1 MIYKNGN
8 LIGITRRFEE
18 RAMSKKMVDAGTL
31 KVNRYILLNDE
42 PCKILSLDHSK
53 AGKHGHAKIRIM
65 AVGLFDKSKRSA
77 VFPANAKVDVPLIEK
92 KTGMVS
98 AIMGNTLS
106 VMDMADYNTMELDMP
121 EDEELAAKIQ
131 EGVQIEY
138 WVIMD
143 RIKIERVKSA

>member
-1 MIYKNGN
+1 
-8 LIGITRRFEE
+8 
-18 RAMSKKMVDAGTL
+18 MSKKMVDAGTL
-31 KVNRYILLNDE
+31 KVNRYILLDDE
-42 PCKILSLDHSK
+42 PYRIISLDHSK

-65 AVGLFDKSKRSA
+65 AQGIIDPSKKKSA
-77 VFPANAKVDVPLIEK
+77 VFPANTKVDVPMIEK

-106 VMDMADYNTMELDMP
+106 VMDMSDYNTIELNMP
-121 EDEELAAKIQ
+121 DDEDLKAKIA

-143 RIKIERVKSA
+143 RIKIERVKSG